1 MYVHSFRRLLLL
13 PNQLSICK
21 DTRHRPIYAYRPF
34 RDVYRLDIATSRLYQ
49 WRIQMGGGGGAGLGQ
64 LGGLKLV
71 SLSLS
76 HVPPADSR
84 SHLSAV
90 RLSAAIYKC
99 SAP

>member
-1 MYVHSFRRLLLL
+1 MLIGLLEMY
-13 PNQLSICK
+13 I
-21 DTRHRPIYAYRPF
+21 
-34 RDVYRLDIATSRLYQ
+34 YRLDRATTRRPTSVSVADPVV
-49 WRIQMGGGGGAGLGQ
+49 GGLGQ

-90 RLSAAIYKC
+90 RLY